1 MQFDSLL
8 QNLSQ
13 TLGQNQLTID
23 PSALQSL
30 QTEYLQAMQ
39 KLWLGG
45 WQHAS
50 KDRRFRHESWA
61 KNPIAAF
68 QVAQYELQAQTM
80 TALAGKLQG
89 NAKALERVRFAV
101 EQWLAA
107 AAPSNFLASN
117 PEALEK
123 AAQTQG
129 QSLMQGLQNL
139 LGDVQR
145 GHLSMTDESQFEI
158 GRNLATTPGQVIY
171 RNEFFELIEYAPQ
184 TAKVQATPL
193 LMVPACIN
201 KFYILDLQAHNSLVR
216 YAVENGI
223 RTFIVSWRNPDE
235 SIAHTTW
242 ENYVNDVVL
251 KAIEITAELSPS
263 KTVNTLGFCIGGTIL
278 SNALAVLAARGDKR
292 VASATFLTT
301 LVDFQ
306 NTGVLDL
313 FIDEAL
319 VQMREMQIGEG
330 GLLDGRDLATT
341 FSFLRPNELV
351 WNYVVG
357 NYLKGET
364 PPPFDILYWNV
375 DSTHVPGPMYT
386 WYLRNTYLENQLCQP
401 NALTVCGEK
410 IDLARIDVPVY
421 YYASRED
428 HIVPLQG
435 AYNSMKRLK
444 KAKRRFV
451 VGASGHIA
459 GVINPAAANKR
470 NYWLGANPARGNY
483 AETADD
489 WMAAAKEMPGS
500 WWSDW
505 MAWLQAQSGKAVAAP
520 KKAGNAKY
528 APMEAAPGSYVKVRI

>member
-8 QNLSQ
+8 QNFSQ
-13 TLGQNQLTID
+13 ALGQNQLTID
-23 PSALQSL
+23 PQSLQTL

-45 WQHAS
+45 WQSSS

-80 TALAGKLQG
+80 TALASKLQG

-184 TAKVQATPL
+184 TPKVQATPL

-223 RTFIVSWRNPDE
+223 RTFIVSWRNPDD

-242 ENYVNDVVL
+242 EHYVNDVVI
-251 KAIEITAELSPS
+251 KAIEITAELSAS

-306 NTGVLDL
+306 KTGVLDL

-375 DSTHVPGPMYT
+375 DSTNVPGPMYT
-386 WYLRNTYLENQLCQP
+386 WYLRHTYLENQLCQP

-410 IDLARIDVPVY
+410 IDLGNINIPVY

-428 HIVPLQG
+428 HIVPLEG

-470 NYWLGANPARGNY
+470 HYWLGANPARGHY
-483 AETADD
+483 AATADD
-489 WMAAAKEMPGS
+489 WMAAAQEMPGS

-505 MAWLQAQSGKAVAAP
+505 MTWLQAQSGKAVAAP
-520 KKAGNAKY
+520 KKQGSAKY
-528 APMEAAPGSYVKVRI
+528 APLEAAPGAYVKQRI

>member
-8 QNLSQ
+8 ENLSKSA
-13 TLGQNQLTID
+13 GQYSLHIAPQDLQ
-23 PSALQSL
+23 ALQRD
-30 QTEYLQAMQ
+30 YLQAMQ

-45 WQHAS
+45 GQTPS
-50 KDRRFRHESWA
+50 RDRRFRHESWL
-61 KNPIAAF
+61 KNPLAAF

-145 GHLSMTDESQFEI
+145 GHVSMTDESQFEI
-158 GRNLATTPGQVIY
+158 GRNLATTPGQVIF
-171 RNEFFELIEYAPQ
+171 RNEFFELIEYAPL
-184 TAKVQATPL
+184 TPKVHATPL
-193 LMVPACIN
+193 LLVPACIN
-201 KFYILDLQAHNSLVR
+201 KFYILDLQAHNSLAR

-223 RTFIVSWRNPDE
+223 RTFIISWRNPDE
-235 SIAHTTW
+235 DIAHTTW
-242 ENYVNDVVL
+242 ENYVQDVL
-251 KAIEITAELSPS
+251 LQAIDICAELAPS
-263 KTVNTLGFCIGGTIL
+263 KQVNTLGFCIGGTIL

-301 LVDFQ
+301 LIDFE

-319 VQMREMQIGEG
+319 VQMRELQIGEG
-330 GLLDGRDLATT
+330 GLLDGRDLAST

-375 DSTHVPGPMYT
+375 DSTNVPGPMYT
-386 WYLRNTYLENQLCQP
+386 WYLRKTYLENQLCKP
-401 NALTVCGEK
+401 NALTVCGEP
-410 IDLARIDVPVY
+410 IDVSQISLPVY

-428 HIVPLQG
+428 HIVPLAG
-435 AYNSMKRLK
+435 AYQSMRTLK

-459 GVINPAAANKR
+459 GVINPASANKR
-470 NYWLGANPARGNY
+470 SYWLGSNPANGRY
-483 AETADD
+483 AASADE
-489 WMAAAKEMPGS
+489 WVASAQEHAGS
-500 WWSDW
+500 WWNDW
-505 MAWLQAQSGKAVAAP
+505 MAWLKPLAGKQVAAP
-520 KKAGNAKY
+520 KKAGSAKY
-528 APMEAAPGSYVKVRI
+528 QPIEAAPGSYVKKRI

>member
-23 PSALQSL
+23 PSALQTL

-158 GRNLATTPGQVIY
+158 GKNLATTPGQVIY

-375 DSTHVPGPMYT
+375 DSTNVPGPMYT
-386 WYLRNTYLENQLCQP
+386 WYLRKTYLENQLCQP
-401 NALTVCGEK
+401 GALTVCGEK
-410 IDLARIDVPVY
+410 IDLAHIDVPVY

-459 GVINPAAANKR
+459 GVINPASANKR

-489 WMAAAKEMPGS
+489 WLAAAKEMPGS